1 LLREGDVV
9 SGLHNKMQAAAA
21 HMMPAERLA
30 KQHTKM
36 AALGTAVRPM

>member
-21 HMMPAERLA
+21 HMMPAFA
-30 KQHTKM
+30 KSW
-36 AALGTAVRPM
+36 RRE